1 MTAIRQIIFSSI
13 LVIFIAG
20 CIEPNIEDLWSI
32 TIEGMLQIDGFARDV
47 AIENNTAY
55 IASGQ
60 AGIQVWDLVSLSQSG
75 DFTGYFEIESF
86 LEFEDLSIIGR
97 DSINNLV
104 FASESNEDVKIFHYI
119 TGDTDLTYMN
129 TIMSA
134 KTKDFISFSSEVGKF
149 VMFSADNDDGLKWSI
164 YEPYEFWGNTVWNP
178 VYPEGGDGELY
189 TPGKPQG
196 IDSDGES
203 FIALAVD
210 QLGVEL
216 YSIDSIG
223 ADPEFVGRVDT
234 EGNAEK
240 LVLSQLGVYVACDDA
255 GAYFIHI
262 ETFSGTGTST
272 RFAEDLTVDH
282 IAVNGNVAALS
293 IGPKGIALFDVTD
306 PSKPVE
312 KGIFDVG
319 YVYKTKFWGEK
330 LLVCS
335 REGLQ
340 IITIEQ

>member
-1 MTAIRQIIFSSI
+1 
-13 LVIFIAG
+13 
-20 CIEPNIEDLWSI
+20 
-32 TIEGMLQIDGFARDV
+32 IDGFARDV

-104 FASESNEDVKIFHYI
+104 FASESNEDVKIFHYT
-119 TGDTDLTYMN
+119 TGDADLTYMN

-255 GAYFIHI
+255 GAYFIP
-262 ETFSGTGTST
+262 TGKFSGAGAST

-282 IAVNGNVAALS
+282 I
-293 IGPKGIALFDVTD
+293 
-306 PSKPVE
+306 
-312 KGIFDVG
+312 
-319 YVYKTKFWGEK
+319 
-330 LLVCS
+330 
-335 REGLQ
+335 
-340 IITIEQ
+340 